1 MTPFPHSL
9 VHPRTLKVRASGSKK
24 TILKGFGL
32 LCGVVLCAFQPAHA
46 QSIDFVDAKFSVEY
60 NNTPTDGEN
69 LLKIKRDHHRYDVDF
84 ELVHWL
90 ASASQKATFEM
101 DHCKVRPISYVATSK
116 RPLKEETRQ
125 TLEFDWA
132 HKKAEYK
139 SKDEQKSFN
148 LDSAVY
154 DPISFF
160 FEARCD
166 LMAGKKQFAYPLINK
181 GRQKT
186 QTYKVVGTQVVKTG
200 LGDFEALIVERV
212 RGSKKRQTRL
222 YVAPGLDYLLV
233 KIEHQEG
240 RLLNVVA
247 TLKSMDYQLTDSSK

>member
-1 MTPFPHSL
+1 MTPFPPSL
-9 VHPRTLKVRASGSKK
+9 AHPRTLKVRSPISTKA
-24 TILKGFGL
+24 ILKGYGL
-32 LCGVVLCAFQPAHA
+32 LCGVLLCFFQPAHA
-46 QSIDFVDAKFSVEY
+46 QSIDFVDAKFSVQF
-60 NNTPTDGEN
+60 NNTPTDGKN
-69 LLKIKRDHHRYDVDF
+69 FLKIKRDHHRYDVDF
-84 ELVHWL
+84 ELDHWL

-125 TLEFDWA
+125 TLEFDWT

-139 SKDEQKSFN
+139 GKDEQKSFN
-148 LDSAVY
+148 LDTAVY

-166 LMAGKKQFAYPLINK
+166 LMAGKKQFSYSLINK
-181 GRQKT
+181 GRQNT
-186 QTYKVVGTQVVKTG
+186 QTYKVIGTQKVETG
-200 LGDFEALIVERV
+200 LGEFETLIVERV
-212 RGSKKRQTRL
+212 RDSKKRQTRL
-222 YVAPGLDYLLV
+222 YVAPDLDYLLV

-247 TLKSMDYQLTDSSK
+247 TLKSMDYRLTDTSK